1 MQYEEFYLWKNME
14 AWKKDTYT
22 VLGLWDVFSEE
33 LKYNLNPE
41 KQLLVRLWIASRIIT
56 RGRGSRSRNLITT
69 DPLWKISYGMCSNKK
84 SRQSKEIKE
93 SLVNNNSKIIV
104 AWKKH
109 KKYRRKTPDNIN
121 MQGRKVI
128 VEKWAEKLLKL
139 LFRGKTEV
147 LSFTQSNGKQI

>member
-1 MQYEEFYLWKNME
+1 MAFLYSKPIFIFDVNPLPHISSIHSFIYSTSTYLILTLCYSPCNFFFCLWGLLISNQENAVQYEEFYLWKNME

-69 DPLWKISYGMCSNKK
+69 
-84 SRQSKEIKE
+84 E
-93 SLVNNNSKIIV
+93 S
-104 AWKKH
+104 
-109 KKYRRKTPDNIN
+109 
-121 MQGRKVI
+121 
-128 VEKWAEKLLKL
+128 WASLGNCIE
-139 LFRGKTEV
+139 FQNAMIYNV
-147 LSFTQSNGKQI
+147 D

>member
-1 MQYEEFYLWKNME
+1 MLTPYLIFHPSTHSFLFNKYLLDTYSVLFTVQFFFCLWGLLISNQENAVQYEEFYLWKNME

-69 DPLWKISYGMCSNKK
+69 
-84 SRQSKEIKE
+84 E
-93 SLVNNNSKIIV
+93 SWSSLGNCIEFQNAMIYNV
-104 AWKKH
+104 
-109 KKYRRKTPDNIN
+109 D
-121 MQGRKVI
+121 
-128 VEKWAEKLLKL
+128 
-139 LFRGKTEV
+139 
-147 LSFTQSNGKQI
+147 